1 MSKESKVPEDL
12 NFYTL
17 KTVLDLTFSRVQFQ
31 TDPQSEKV
39 RFGVEVPIKAMLKFL
54 FLIKHTPIVN
64 CELID

>member
-12 NFYTL
+12 NFYTV

-39 RFGVEVPIKAMLKFL
+39 RFGVEVPIKAMLKF
-54 FLIKHTPIVN
+54 
-64 CELID
+64 